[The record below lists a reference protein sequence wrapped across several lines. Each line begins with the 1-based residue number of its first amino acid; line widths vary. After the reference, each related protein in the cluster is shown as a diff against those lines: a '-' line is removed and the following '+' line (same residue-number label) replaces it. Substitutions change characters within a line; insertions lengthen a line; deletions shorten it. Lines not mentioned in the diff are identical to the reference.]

1 MSVTGVS
8 KVVIDVDDQDRA
20 KAFWTEKMGFAVAQ
34 DVAYGDERWLEVRSP
49 DGAVLLVLG
58 RTSSGTGDRDAVPDR
73 LPTSNVMFRCS
84 DIATTYRELSG
95 RGVDFPSRRPSSTS
109 AGGRCSQT
117 PRATGSR
124 SSPRVS
130 DDVRANAR
138 GSPRARRLVGPA
150 T

>member
-84 DIATTYRELSG
+84 DIATTYRELSR
-95 RGVDFPSRRPSSTS
+95 RGVDFPQPPTELNFGWWSMFADTEGNRFALQPE
-109 AGGRCSQT
+109 GQ
-117 PRATGSR
+117 
-124 SSPRVS
+124 
-130 DDVRANAR
+130 
-138 GSPRARRLVGPA
+138 
-150 T
+150 